1 MHDFHNF
8 IGIFFEKIA
17 SIPLIVV
24 LNICC
29 LNEVS
34 HQSSLNFVE
43 KRNLK
48 VVNMSNNT
56 IYIGNKPI
64 ANYCQAIIQTL
75 NGNDTAKLLAR
86 GTAIS
91 RAVDAVEV
99 TRNRYLDGVTVQSI
113 KIGTEEL
120 RGSDGG
126 MRNVS
131 NMTIILEKSN

>member
-1 MHDFHNF
+1 M
-8 IGIFFEKIA
+8 
-17 SIPLIVV
+17 
-24 LNICC
+24 
-29 LNEVS
+29 
-34 HQSSLNFVE
+34 
-43 KRNLK
+43 
-48 VVNMSNNT
+48 VNMSHNT

-75 NGNDTAKLLAR
+75 NDNDTAKLQAR

-99 TRNRYLDGVTVQSI
+99 TRNRYLDRISVQSI

-126 MRNVS
+126 IRNFS
-131 NMTIILEKSN
+131 NMTIILEKQN